1 MMDKI
6 TTTYIELENSV
17 YRAVSTHRDGK
28 LIEHEVSYSIVNPTA
43 ESAKTA

>member
-1 MMDKI
+1 MDKI

-17 YRAVSTHRDGK
+17 YRSVSTYRDGK
-28 LIEHEVSYSIVNPTA
+28 LIEHEVSYSLVNQAA